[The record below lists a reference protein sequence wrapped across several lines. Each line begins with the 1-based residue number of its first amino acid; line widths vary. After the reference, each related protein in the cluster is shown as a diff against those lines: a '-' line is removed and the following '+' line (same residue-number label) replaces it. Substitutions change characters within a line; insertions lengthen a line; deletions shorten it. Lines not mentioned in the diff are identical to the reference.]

1 MLLTAVMKKD
11 ALRKTPP
18 RSAASDMAR
27 PRPTAGAALLL
38 AGGISLPFAALA
50 LVQALL

>member
-1 MLLTAVMKKD
+1 MLLTAVMKKV

-18 RSAASDMAR
+18 RSAARDIAR

-38 AGGISLPFAALA
+38 ALALSLPFAALT
-50 LVQALL
+50 LVQAVL

>member
-38 AGGISLPFAALA
+38 AGGMSLPFLVMLAASAIL
-50 LVQALL
+50 